1 MPRLPVTNFAVA
13 ALLCLSSG
21 QALASGSFPVA
32 SCAGWSGTAVEQDGI
47 DTPSATMTGMVTKAD
62 LQEYCERDPGGETKQ
77 NGGKLTVA
85 QCVAKYHRDEGRTVL
100 TSRANCRTGTI
111 EFRYGNNAPKK
122 ARFPLGEDAD
132 TSCASG
138 MPPLIAQFVIL
149 CPAAARRMKL
159 D

>member
-1 MPRLPVTNFAVA
+1 MIRLSAQCA
-13 ALLCLSSG
+13 ALAVFLCLSSG
-21 QALASGSFPVA
+21 QVLASGSFPVA

-85 QCVAKYHRDEGRTVL
+85 QCVAKYQKEEGRTVL
-100 TSRANCRTGTI
+100 TSKANCRTGTI
-111 EFRYGNNAPKK
+111 EFRYGNNAPQR
-122 ARFPLGEDAD
+122 ARFPLKDDED

-138 MPPLIAQFVIL
+138 KPPLIAQFVIM
-149 CPAAARRMKL
+149 CPTAARRMKL
-159 D
+159 N

>member
-1 MPRLPVTNFAVA
+1 MSRHSLITAVVA
-13 ALLCLSSG
+13 ALLISSSG
-21 QALASGSFPVA
+21 QVLASGSFPVA

-47 DTPSATMTGMVTKAD
+47 NTPSATMTGMITKDD
-62 LQEYCERDPGGETKQ
+62 LQEYCERDPGGETKP

-85 QCVAKYHRDEGRTVL
+85 QCVAKYYKEEGRTVL
-100 TSRANCRTGTI
+100 ASKANCRTGTI
-111 EFRYGNNAPKK
+111 EFRYGSNAPQR

-138 MPPLIAQFVIL
+138 KPPLIAQFVIM
-149 CPAAARRMKL
+149 CPTAARRMKL